1 MLAVTSQKLWPP
13 LEHRRWTTLGS
24 IMCFV
29 LGSISMVL
37 FFAMGTSQEW
47 AASVLLIYGPLL
59 LGLTGIILG
68 IISQRWYLTV
78 LNLLPPLV
86 FPAVMFFGMLILG
99 P

>member
-1 MLAVTSQKLWPP
+1 
-13 LEHRRWTTLGS
+13 
-24 IMCFV
+24 MCFV
-29 LGSISMVL
+29 LGSISIVL
-37 FFAMGTSQEW
+37 FFAMGTSQGW